1 MSLSIHRDDIF
12 TLNQPS
18 IDENIENANR
28 LLVDYVDEHKNDFKG
43 GDFMSGKIEVNTDLK
58 NIDVSEFDD
67 IIVLILTVI
76 INDTELDDRLM
87 KILSDMVKNSVPG
100 DKFEPLLGKLLVE
113 LGEQLQEK

>member
-1 MSLSIHRDDIF
+1 MNLLDG
-12 TLNQPS
+12 LNQPT
-18 IDENIENANR
+18 INENIENANR
-28 LLVDYVDEHKNDFKG
+28 LLTDYVDEHKNDFKG

-58 NIDVSEFDD
+58 NIDISQFDD

-76 INDTELDDRLM
+76 INDTELDDRLI
-87 KILSDMVKNSVPG
+87 KLLSQMIKDSVPG

>member
-12 TLNQPS
+12 TLNQPL
-18 IDENIENANR
+18 IDENIKKANDI
-28 LLVDYVDEHKNDFKG
+28 LDDYIKEHKNDYKG

-87 KILSDMVKNSVPG
+87 KILSQMIKDSVPG

-113 LGEQLQEK
+113 LGEQLQTK

>member
-1 MSLSIHRDDIF
+1 
-12 TLNQPS
+12 
-18 IDENIENANR
+18 
-28 LLVDYVDEHKNDFKG
+28 
-43 GDFMSGKIEVNTDLK
+43 MSGKIEGNTDLK

-87 KILSDMVKNSVPG
+87 KILSQMIKDSVPG

>member
-18 IDENIENANR
+18 IDENIKKANDI
-28 LLVDYVDEHKNDFKG
+28 LDDYKG
-43 GDFMSGKIEVNTDLK
+43 GANIPNKDLTINTDLK
-58 NIDVSEFDD
+58 SINIGDFDD
-67 IIVLILTVI
+67 VIVLILNVI
-76 INDTELDDRLM
+76 INDTQLDDRLI
-87 KILSDMVKNSVPG
+87 KLLSDLTKDAVPG